1 MNNKKIET
9 INKIYRLTQ
18 QDAEFNEALRKKLG
32 TEVSESGTVVINGDR
47 IDDIYEYCIEKVIK
61 KQAQEF
67 YEDFP
72 LKSIGETLVED
83 FCRME
88 SFHRKDNF
96 GDFCLSLYQQ
106 IEYMTNKLC
115 TNPSLSEI
123 ADKMWAY
130 PAYIKSG
137 KDVKPSIENRL
148 SSDYTIAAL
157 VFPGV
162 NRKSGAPNYIEKS
175 RTALQNLYAMDK
187 TRTVVYFMGFKAEMK
202 ASDYDYYVEITNLL
216 SDIYQCRNT
225 NHRGNA
231 LFPWEEEAIDRVM
244 KVKSFSY
251 FKFIGAL
258 TQYVEF
264 IKKGWEELP
273 KMLKYAQ
280 SLPVKHLAMS
290 GPTVLGKMEIKE
302 EWTKK
307 SKKK

>member
-1 MNNKKIET
+1 MDNKKIET
-9 INKIYRLTQ
+9 INKIYRLAQ
-18 QDAEFNEALRKKLG
+18 QDAEFNDGLRKKLG
-32 TEVSESGTVVINGDR
+32 MGAPESNTVVINGDR

-96 GDFCLSLYQQ
+96 GDFCLSMYQQ

-123 ADKMWAY
+123 ADRMWAY

-137 KDVKPSIENRL
+137 KDVKPSIDNRL

-162 NRKSGAPNYIEKS
+162 NRKTGMPNYIEKS
-175 RTALQNLYAMDK
+175 RTALQNLFAMDK
-187 TRTVVYFMGFKAEMK
+187 IRTVVYFLGFKAEMK

-231 LFPWEEEAIDRVM
+231 LFPWEEEAIARVM

-264 IKKGWEELP
+264 IKKGWNHLP
-273 KMLKYAQ
+273 EILKYAQ
-280 SLPVKHLAMS
+280 SLPVKHLAMT
-290 GPTVLGKMEIKE
+290 GPKVLGTMNVDKYSKAKN
-302 EWTKK
+302 KK
-307 SKKK
+307 